1 MQALGAGA
9 GSVDEA
15 EDPMDFLE
23 PVTQVHDGPRC
34 ELQKFGALVGKSS
47 SSAPV
52 ARGRVNVSSLTKARA
67 QDLLEFM
74 HHSRHEDG
82 TTTFEGM
89 EWLRKVPVSGGVDT
103 MEDGLRRIRESVEE
117 LAKSKHVKIE
127 KPTGTR
133 WAVER
138 WRITLL

>member
-1 MQALGAGA
+1 MPTLDAHD

-15 EDPMDFLE
+15 DPMDFLE
-23 PVTQVHDGPRC
+23 PVPQKPDGLPCQVEMR
-34 ELQKFGALVGKSS
+34 GALVGKSA

-52 ARGRVNVSSLTKARA
+52 ATGRESLSSLKKARA
-67 QDLLEFM
+67 QELLVFM
-74 HHSRHEDG
+74 RHSRDEDG

-127 KPTGTR
+127 KPTGAR
-133 WAVER
+133 WAVES